1 MRKVMVGSVLA
12 LLVTQ
17 TNALQL
23 SDLKDAIKSKADTN
37 ATTSTTASSSTTA
50 GGVNSLSNSE
60 ASGGLK
66 EALTQGVSKAVS
78 SLGATDGFFGNK
90 AVKIPLPSSLQK
102 IQKAMKA
109 VGMGKQSDDLVLK
122 MNRAAEAAVPEAKD
136 LLVGSIKQMSVADAK
151 AILTGPQD
159 AATQY
164 FKKTTSAQMGE
175 KFLPIVTKATENV
188 KLADSYNKYA
198 AMGSKFGVVNKDDAN
213 INQYVTK
220 KALDGVYYMVAQE
233 EAAIRKDPLGQA
245 SSLLKKVFGAVGK

>member
-1 MRKVMVGSVLA
+1 MMKKLIAVSALA
-12 LLVTQ
+12 VFMTQ
-17 TNALQL
+17 ANALDL
-23 SDLKDAIKSKADTN
+23 STLKDAIKSSGS
-37 ATTSTTASSSTTA
+37 TSSDSAASST
-50 GGVNSLSNSE
+50 GGVSSLTNSE
-60 ASGGLK
+60 ANGGLK
-66 EALTQGVSKAVS
+66 EALTQGVSKAVA

-90 AVKIPLPSSLQK
+90 DVKIPLPNSLKK
-102 IQKAMKA
+102 IEKGMKFM
-109 VGMGKQSDDLVLK
+109 GMGKQSDELILK
-122 MNRAAEAAVPEAKD
+122 MNRAAEAAVPEAKT
-136 LLVGSIKQMSVADAK
+136 LLLDSVKKMSLADAK

-188 KLADSYNKYA
+188 QLADSYNKYA
-198 AMGSKFGVVNKDDAN
+198 EMGSKFGVVKKEDAN

-245 SSLLKKVFGAVGK
+245 SSLLKKVFGSIGK